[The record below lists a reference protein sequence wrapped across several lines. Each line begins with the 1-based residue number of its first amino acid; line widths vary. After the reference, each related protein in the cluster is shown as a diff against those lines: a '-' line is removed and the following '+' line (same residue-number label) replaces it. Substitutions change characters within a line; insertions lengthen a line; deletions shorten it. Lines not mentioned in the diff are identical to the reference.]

1 MSSPQSRAVLQG
13 RGCKHLRAA
22 APDCKLEYPEP
33 IRFYTGRSDCV
44 QEEGL
49 KGWQTRQKEH
59 HPNPHGDG
67 QVIYN
72 ILNLFMRLTFPRQSI
87 AWFFKHNF
95 NLTGRE
101 GAALMLGSHSLG
113 TFNFE
118 ISQFKYD
125 WTRQQNTML
134 NNQVAR

>member
-1 MSSPQSRAVLQG
+1 MGLRDQGQNKIRNVLQG

-33 IRFYTGRSDCV
+33 IRFYTGRSDCD

-49 KGWQTRQKEH
+49 KGWQTTMKEH

-72 ILNLFMRLTFPRQSI
+72 IPSFIHVFDIYFLSSPSP
-87 AWFFKHNF
+87 
-95 NLTGRE
+95 
-101 GAALMLGSHSLG
+101 GSSS
-113 TFNFE
+113 TT
-118 ISQFKYD
+118 S
-125 WTRQQNTML
+125 T
-134 NNQVAR
+134 

>member
-1 MSSPQSRAVLQG
+1 M
-13 RGCKHLRAA
+13 
-22 APDCKLEYPEP
+22 
-33 IRFYTGRSDCV
+33 
-44 QEEGL
+44 
-49 KGWQTRQKEH
+49 
-59 HPNPHGDG
+59 
-67 QVIYN
+67 
-72 ILNLFMRLTFPRQSI
+72 TFPRQSI

-134 NNQVAR
+134 NNQVARWAEAGSVHVSCCTLCCRHVAMRPQYFYECRDSAPYVGDYLGQPAVTRWVVRAHGCAEGMGPFQWFHQYYR